1 MITQIAT
8 AVMVGLF
15 CWAYKAIKPPHPK
28 MCGSKGGPPVT
39 APRVKL
45 SDGRH
50 LAYREMGVSKE
61 DARHKIILI
70 HGLDSSRN
78 EFLPLSQE
86 FMKELGLYILF
97 FDRAGY
103 GESDPNPKRFVKS
116 EALDIEELADI
127 LELGSKFY
135 VVGLSLGS
143 FPVWS
148 CLKYIPHRHVCV
160 QGLLGAAV
168 VAPHA
173 NYYWPLFPAN
183 LANQR
188 FKKLPLRDQWTLR
201 VARYTPWLFHW
212 WMTQKLFPTLTVSRV
227 GADILSRTDIEILKK
242 FEEILGVSKQGRIL
256 QGVYVSLS
264 QDMIAAHGKWEF
276 DPMEI
281 TNPFPTNEGSVH
293 MWQGGED
300 KIAPLP
306 LNRYISEKLHWIRY
320 HEIPD
325 GGHFIFL
332 EEKILKAIITHV
344 LFG

>member
-1 MITQIAT
+1 MIAHIAT

-15 CWAYKAIKPPHPK
+15 CWAYKAIKPPYPK
-28 MCGSKGGPPVT
+28 ICGSTGGPPVT

-50 LAYREMGVSKE
+50 LAYREMGVPKE
-61 DARHKIILI
+61 EARHKIIVI
-70 HGLDSSRN
+70 HGLDSNRN
-78 EFLPLSQE
+78 HFLPLSQE

-135 VVGLSLGS
+135 VVGLSLGT

-148 CLKYIPHRHVCV
+148 CLK
-160 QGLLGAAV
+160 LSGAAV
-168 VAPHA
+168 VVPNA

-183 LANQR
+183 LVNQR
-188 FKKLPLRDQWTLR
+188 FKKLALRDQWTLR
-201 VARYTPWLFHW
+201 VAHYTPWLFNW
-212 WMTQKLFPTLTVSRV
+212 WMTQKLFPTLTVSGD

-242 FEEILGVSKQGRIL
+242 YEDIIRVSKQGCIL
-256 QGVYVSLS
+256 QGVYVSIY

-300 KIAPLP
+300 KIAALP
-306 LNRYISEKLHWIRY
+306 LNRYISDKLPWIRY

-325 GGHFIFL
+325 GGHFIFMD
-332 EEKILKAIITHV
+332 EKICKAIITHV